1 MTDSDQRTRPGHGNS
16 TVEADPKLLVTG
28 ASGILGKYLQSEL
41 KRHAFEVLATDRVED
56 PESPFP
62 IHVTNLLDLPAVRK
76 LMPGVDTVIHLGNHA
91 FQRENEVTY
100 NENAAMNMNV
110 FQAAVDHDV
119 GKIIFASSVQVIGS
133 DGGDVSIDR
142 YPRFPSFP
150 LDGDTPPFPTNT
162 YAASKRAGEI
172 LTEYFATC
180 YEKQGIAIRF
190 PGMNAAERFRYEPDW
205 EPHPLPIRQGFS
217 YLSYEDA
224 SRLVAAVVRAH
235 LPGFRI
241 YFPSSIGNR
250 RGLPTSRLLRE
261 FYPGIPCRRAIADGE
276 GLVDISRIT
285 HETGWKP
292 QDVIG
297 PK

>member
-1 MTDSDQRTRPGHGNS
+1 MTPGFRKNQIS
-16 TVEADPKLLVTG
+16 SLMADPDHKLLVTG
-28 ASGILGKYLQSEL
+28 ASGIFGKFVLNEL
-41 KRHAFEVLATDRVED
+41 KHHAFEVLATDGVEE

-62 IHVTNLLDLPAVRK
+62 IHLTNLLDLPAVRK

-91 FQRENEVTY
+91 NQKENEVTF

-110 FQAAVDHDV
+110 FQAAADHGV
-119 GKIIFASSVQVIGS
+119 RKIIFASSVQVIGS
-133 DGGDVSIDR
+133 DGGDVPVDR

-162 YAASKRAGEI
+162 YAVSKRAGEI

-180 YEKQGIAIRF
+180 YDIQGIAIRF
-190 PGMNAAERFRYEPDW
+190 PGMNVLARLNFLPDW
-205 EPHPLPIRQGFS
+205 IPHAIPIRQGFA

-224 SRLVAAVVRAH
+224 SRLVVAVIRAH

-250 RGLPTSRLLRE
+250 NGVLTSRLLKE
-261 FYPGIPCRRAIADGE
+261 FYSGIPCRRTITDAE
-276 GLVDISRIT
+276 GLVDISRIKR
-285 HETGWKP
+285 ETDWKP
-292 QDVIG
+292 KDVIRA
-297 PK
+297 K